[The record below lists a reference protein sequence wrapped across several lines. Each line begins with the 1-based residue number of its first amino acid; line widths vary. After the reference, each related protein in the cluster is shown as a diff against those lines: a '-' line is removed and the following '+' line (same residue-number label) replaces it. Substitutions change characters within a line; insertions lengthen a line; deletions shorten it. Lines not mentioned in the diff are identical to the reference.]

1 MYSPECVPCVFTS
14 LCSPP
19 LQLWW
24 KQSWCHRR
32 CCCCCVLPATAA
44 VSAKIN
50 ARSVTVLCCNALDS
64 SFLSLIHSL
73 PLSTL
78 LPPCFLSPSLTCAQS
93 HVRRHCGSQNTNRLS
108 SLKTW
113 LCSLNLMIFFFFLFK
128 ARTWRWMEQMC
139 RSLTYC
145 LWSAG

>member
-24 KQSWCHRR
+24 KQSWCCRR
-32 CCCCCVLPATAA
+32 CCCCVLPATAA

-78 LPPCFLSPSLTCAQS
+78 LPPCFLSPSLTCTQS
-93 HVRRHCGSQNTNRLS
+93 HMRRHCGSQNTNRLS

-113 LCSLNLMIFFFFLFK
+113 LCSLNLMIFFFFLSQNVEMDE
-128 ARTWRWMEQMC
+128 ADVIY
-139 RSLTYC
+139 RSLTYR